1 METSLTWCVALAQY
15 PAKPRDGRGG
25 KIKWEMSAEGA
36 VHGRGGQEPVGGF
49 SGRYCSEEASQV
61 PGESAQ
67 DVLTEVLRCGAQ
79 RMLTEAI
86 EAEVADWIEAHAG
99 VRDERGRRRV
109 IRNGHK
115 PRRSILTG
123 LGPVQVRQPRVR
135 DGRER
140 GEGERFSSKILPPYL
155 RKAKSVEELIPWLYL
170 KGISTGDFN
179 EALAAIVGP
188 DAPGLSATTIT
199 RLKAR
204 WEDEY
209 KDWGGRSLLGK
220 HYVYVWADGIHFN
233 VRLEDAGND
242 RQCILV
248 LMGATEAG
256 EKELIAITDGYRES
270 AQSWRELL
278 LDCKTRGLKVDPKL
292 ATGDGAL
299 GFWKALRE
307 EFPTTR
313 EQRCWVHKTA
323 NVLNKMP
330 KHLQPKAKAMLH
342 DIWMA
347 DTRKDADAAF
357 DLFLKT
363 FRAKYPKAV
372 ACLEKDRD
380 VLLTFYDFPAEHWVH
395 LRTTNP
401 IESTFAT
408 VRLRTRR
415 TKGCGSRIACLTMVW
430 KLVESASKRW
440 RVLNGS
446 EIIPDVIEGVRFVDG
461 VKELAA

>member
-1 METSLTWCVALAQY
+1 M
-15 PAKPRDGRGG
+15 
-25 KIKWEMSAEGA
+25 
-36 VHGRGGQEPVGGF
+36 
-49 SGRYCSEEASQV
+49 RYCSEEASQV

-430 KLVESASKRW
+430 KLVESSSKRW

-461 VKELAA
+461 VKKLAA